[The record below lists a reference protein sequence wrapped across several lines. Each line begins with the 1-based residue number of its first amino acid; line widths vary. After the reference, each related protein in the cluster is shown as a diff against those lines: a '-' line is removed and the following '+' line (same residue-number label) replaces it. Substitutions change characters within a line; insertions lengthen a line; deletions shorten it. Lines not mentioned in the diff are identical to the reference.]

1 MKTAPKRL
9 ISVSA
14 AVMALG
20 LGIAGVLGDASS
32 QALSASTLSAAP
44 SAVANAA
51 GAGSAS
57 ALGVLESPQLVRRDA
72 SLQASR
78 SMDRVSLVAARA
90 NLVTSAGL
98 AAAQAAGT
106 AAASSQQAVAG
117 QQALAAQSARTSAV
131 SAAASAVSTSARTAS
146 VAAAATKA
154 SAAPN
159 LATAC
164 SAIGSPK
171 GLQSWPA
178 AVRGR
183 IIRQFGISNIGG
195 YRGGG
200 GAMDHGT
207 GQALDVMV
215 MSNKA
220 AGDAIAAWAL
230 ANGSALRVKYVIW
243 YQRIA
248 YPGRAWRGMSN
259 RGGATANHMDHVH
272 ISFVSGTG
280 SCPAS

>member
-1 MKTAPKRL
+1 MKTPPKRL

-20 LGIAGVLGDASS
+20 LGIAGALGDASS
-32 QALSASTLSAAP
+32 QALSASAATLSAASP
-44 SAVANAA
+44 AVV
-51 GAGSAS
+51 AGSANSSSVS
-57 ALGVLESPQLVRRDA
+57 ALGVLESPQLVRGET

-78 SMDRVSLVAARA
+78 SMDRVNMVAA
-90 NLVTSAGL
+90 
-98 AAAQAAGT
+98 AAAPAV
-106 AAASSQQAVAG
+106 SSQQAVAG
-117 QQALAAQSARTSAV
+117 QQAVAAQSARTSAV
-131 SAAASAVSTSARTAS
+131 KSAASAVTTSARTVS

-154 SAAPN
+154 ASVPN

-164 SAIGSPK
+164 TAIGSAN
-171 GLQSWPA
+171 GLQAWPA

-195 YRGGG
+195 YRGGY

-215 MSNKA
+215 MSNKG

-230 ANGSALRVKYVIW
+230 ANGKSLRVKYVIW

-248 YPGRAWRGMSN
+248 YPGKPGWKGMSN